1 MFHNTTLNASFLPNF
16 TTMEGLPK
24 EDNFPDFQRGLEL
37 FNDNELPPS
46 LRSSCLALVAEQE
59 IRSNPPTSAALP
71 SPNKKRLLEQVSHIN
86 GLHTISTSQKQS
98 TAGQLTQAYFESKHK
113 FESSFAVPNSKF
125 EPTTTI
131 SKPKPS
137 IVEPT
142 RHTMLCVPGST
153 LYSGNPHHPAPLCRI
168 TPKVWMN
175 LPHVEYERLGD
186 AMSALGPT
194 IVQVKKSNENG
205 TFITE
210 YKCKLP
216 NCKHRMRVES
226 PGDGPFS
233 GPVLLTTILSCSHE
247 VITWEEHYRTLA
259 AKRNDG
265 IFKVISPKI
274 GLHPLVRAYTDILS
288 MTKLEPKE
296 ISRKLQADFAMD
308 PMFIQ
313 SRPVRDIITQQIR
326 SRVRLNRSEQVQN
339 DPTQKNT
346 SIQYTHDVVTFKEKH
361 LLRLPKDFQPQIID
375 SETHLLELARTLQKT
390 GHLCG
395 KKHEVQTD
403 FPHRDLIVLEYDDVE
418 DSTRYKHLDARREK
432 EKASSN
438 RNTREAVKANTVV
451 FTSLALLSNLCSS
464 ANLDW
469 NVCGSAD
476 GTHGLLSND
485 YKVIGFGVYHIGTDG
500 IKRFHPLA
508 YALATGELEL
518 VSILLLHYIKCV
530 ARDLF
535 GLIPQF
541 KGGLISDHTEVFVN
555 AFQEVF
561 PGAQVLQCFPHIIRK
576 FRIDGK
582 REGNGQYMKLLE
594 NHQTAWLWDSAEED
608 VYMLRGCR
616 SLLMFEKLKDM
627 ILSSW
632 RDEGEQCL
640 ADTFRNSYLDNVL
653 FNKWRYNVSGI
664 PGCIPQNNSHERSNL
679 DTKGCASFSG
689 IIKSGRNMTSMM
701 NNEFPRLIYIN
712 SIERTEVERNFPI
725 LDETKT
731 MKPLLF
737 EFFLE
742 FDKQVDC
749 FPYKEGYLVNR
760 KYSLGEPI
768 NCDRV
773 KRYEDSLAGKF
784 ELESSERHVFYS
796 RVNELCFVTKQ
807 QLDPKKEPFYTG
819 SCFHFYNHLS
829 CHHAAVLQY
838 AHILPTMAKKISQ
851 EKQGR
856 RKRRKTGLQRV
867 NKYHLRKMAE
877 EHARL
882 SSVDIGVPPISTIIG
897 HHGICYPVSQTD
909 NSVGLV

>member
-1 MFHNTTLNASFLPNF
+1 MVHNMTQNALFAPNI

-24 EDNFPDFQRGLEL
+24 DDNFPKFQRGLEL
-37 FNDNELPPS
+37 FNDKQLPPS

-71 SPNKKRLLEQVSHIN
+71 SPNKKRLMEQVSYIH
-86 GLHTISTSQKQS
+86 GLGAISTSQKQS

-113 FESSFAVPNSKF
+113 LESSFHLSNSKF
-125 EPTTTI
+125 DSTSSTGEPKPFVAEPTLHNI
-131 SKPKPS
+131 L
-137 IVEPT
+137 
-142 RHTMLCVPGST
+142 RVPGNKR
-153 LYSGNPHHPAPLCRI
+153 YSAFPHHPDPNRQ
-168 TPKVWMN
+168 TSPVWLN

-194 IVQVKKSNENG
+194 ILQVKKSNENG

-216 NCKHRMRVES
+216 NCKHRMRVQS

-233 GPVLLTTILSCSHE
+233 GPAYLTSIYSCSHP
-247 VITWEEHYRTLA
+247 VVTWEEHYRTLVS
-259 AKRNDG
+259 KRNDG

-326 SRVRLNRSEQVQN
+326 SRVRFIRSEQVQKN
-339 DPTQKNT
+339 TTQKNT
-346 SIQYTHDVVTFKEKH
+346 SIQYTHDVVSFKEKY
-361 LLRLPKDFQPQIID
+361 LLRLPKDFKPQIIN
-375 SETHLLELARTLQKT
+375 SETHLLELARSLQKT

-418 DSTRYKHLDARREK
+418 ESARYKHLDAKREK
-432 EKASSN
+432 EKASGN
-438 RNTREAVKANTVV
+438 HNTRESVKANTVV
-451 FTSLALLSNLCSS
+451 FTSLALLCNLCSS

-476 GTHGLLSND
+476 GTHGLSSND

-518 VSILLLHYIKCV
+518 VAMLLLHYIKCV

-535 GLIPQF
+535 GLTPRF
-541 KGGLISDHTEVFVN
+541 KGGNISDHTEVFVN
-555 AFQEVF
+555 AFQEMF
-561 PGAQVLQCFPHIIRK
+561 PNDPVLQCFPHIIRK

-594 NHQTAWLWDSAEED
+594 NNQTTWLFVDSAEED

-616 SLLMFEKLKDM
+616 SQSMFDKLKEM
-627 ILSSW
+627 ILLNW
-632 RDEGEQCL
+632 RAAGEQRL
-640 ADTFRNSYLDNVL
+640 ADTFSKLYLDNDV
-653 FNKWRYNVSGI
+653 FNRGQYNVSGI
-664 PGCIPQNNSHERSNL
+664 PQNNAHERSNL
-679 DTKGCASFSG
+679 DTKGCATFAG
-689 IIKSGRNMTSMM
+689 IVKSGRNMTVML

-731 MKPLLF
+731 LKPALF
-737 EFFLE
+737 EYYNE
-742 FDKQVDC
+742 FDKKVDC
-749 FPYKEGYLVNR
+749 VPYKNGFLVNR
-760 KYSLGEPI
+760 FYTLGEPI
-768 NCDRV
+768 DAIRI
-773 KRYEDSLAGKF
+773 KRYEDSLDGKF
-784 ELESSERHVFYS
+784 ELEYKDRHLFYN
-796 RVNELCFVTKQ
+796 RVNDLCMVTKQ
-807 QLDPKKEPFYTG
+807 QLDPSKNCFYTG
-819 SCFHFYNHLS
+819 TCFHFYNHLS

-838 AHILPTMAKKISQ
+838 AEKLPTLAKKISQ

-856 RKRRKTGLQRV
+856 NKRKKTGLDRI
-867 NKYHLRKMAE
+867 NKYHLRRMAAE
-877 EHARL
+877 QDRL
-882 SSVDIGVPPISTIIG
+882 TAISTPMEQSIRLMPTGEGCHPITQ
-897 HHGICYPVSQTD
+897 PEESTF
-909 NSVGLV
+909 LV